1 MLESLQMI
9 WERLPEWIPAFIPG
23 AIMTMWLTAVGF
35 AIAFALGL
43 AIALLRQSR
52 LPAIGWLV
60 KGYVTTLRGVPLLA
74 VLYLLYF
81 ALPGAGIRLNSFQAA
96 VIGLGLVHSTY
107 LAEVFRAGLQAI
119 HRGQHESAL
128 AVGLRPSQAFRL
140 IIFPQATRIVL
151 PPLLINLI
159 MLLKDSSVC
168 ALIAVNEITLA
179 ARSLMSETYL
189 PLPVFFLA
197 ACFYFSIAW
206 PASLLVKQLERRM
219 GGRRTVG
226 SKTS

>member
-1 MLESLQMI
+1 MPEALQTV
-9 WERLPEWIPAFIPG
+9 WERFPDWIPEFVPG
-23 AIMTMWLTAVGF
+23 AVMTMWLTAVGF
-35 AIAFALGL
+35 GIAFALGI
-43 AIALLRQSR
+43 AITLLRQSHSR
-52 LPAIGWLV
+52 VIGWFV
-60 KGYVTTLRGVPLLA
+60 RGYVGALRGVPLLA

-81 ALPGAGIRLNSFQAA
+81 ALPGAGIRLSAFQAA

-119 HRGQHESAL
+119 HRGQRESAL
-128 AVGLRPSQAFRL
+128 AVGLRPAQAFRL
-140 IIFPQATRIVL
+140 IVFPQAIRIVL

-206 PASLLVKQLERRM
+206 PASLLVKQLERRTVW
-219 GGRRTVG
+219 RRAAG
-226 SKTS
+226 SKPA

>member
-1 MLESLQMI
+1 MPETLQVI
-9 WERLPEWIPAFIPG
+9 WARLPEWIPAFIPG
-23 AIMTMWLTAVGF
+23 AVMTVRLTVVGF
-35 AIAFALGL
+35 AIAFVLG
-43 AIALLRQSR
+43 IAVAVLRGNR
-52 LPAIGWLV
+52 NPVIGALV
-60 KGYVTTLRGVPLLA
+60 KTYVTTLRGVPLLA

-81 ALPGAGIRLNSFQAA
+81 ALPAAGIRLSAFQAA

-219 GGRRTVG
+219 GWRRTAG
-226 SKTS
+226 SKA